1 MLVGVREALPLAIL
15 VLLGGCGRP
24 SPVMYEPQLEM
35 HDLAPGLQAP
45 DNAYILLTD
54 QPTHG
59 RFACGLAIA
68 KFAPAHGDGP
78 LELVALKPNEQAYWT
93 EKLTGVSAV
102 RELVFLTPVNTR
114 GSGQSIEGLCTT
126 AQRLEAS
133 LLLVYA
139 PNRFGVNSAQVL
151 GVLHDVP
158 RRTPLAALHTS
169 AQILDEDGEE
179 EPVAKKRG
187 DQRDIDAAYCAPRAF
202 EAQTVACLLE
212 LVHRDAP
219 MPTTQPHRWQVPKFD
234 ERWWIPS
241 RIKVR

>member
-15 VLLGGCGRP
+15 ASLCGCGRP
-24 SPVMYEPQLEM
+24 TAIMYEPQLQM
-35 HDLAPGLQAP
+35 DDLAPGLQAP
-45 DNAYILLTD
+45 DNAYVLLTD

-59 RFACGLAIA
+59 RFACGLAVA

-78 LELVALKPNEQAYWT
+78 LELVALKPNEQAYWA
-93 EKLTGVSAV
+93 EKLTGISAI
-102 RELVFLTPVNTR
+102 RELAFLTPVNTR
-114 GSGQSIEGLCTT
+114 SRGQGVEALCAT

-139 PNRFGVNSAQVL
+139 PNRFGINSAQVL
-151 GVLHDVP
+151 GVLYDVQE
-158 RRTPLAALHTS
+158 RTPLATLHTS

-179 EPVAKKRG
+179 EPLAEKRG
-187 DQRDIDAAYCAPRAF
+187 DQREIDAAYCAPRAF

-212 LVHRDAP
+212 LVGRD
-219 MPTTQPHRWQVPKFD
+219 MPTATTQPHRWQVPEFD